1 MTRFV
6 IDAPTLVHLV
16 DEALQVHPDHQLV
29 APGAI
34 RSQALQLLY
43 ELGNRRRM
51 AICLFGLAALD
62 LKEGALERALILIG
76 AVDPM
81 SEAGGIQ
88 LAPVDQ
94 AEYERAVVEIR
105 SRLGDAE
112 IERLR
117 QSGRE
122 MQLEQVLALAFSK
135 TPAGVDSV

>member
-1 MTRFV
+1 MGR
-6 IDAPTLVHLV
+6 
-16 DEALQVHPDHQLV
+16 
-29 APGAI
+29 I
-34 RSQALQLLY
+34 RV
-43 ELGNRRRM
+43 
-51 AICLFGLAALD
+51 
-62 LKEGALERALILIG
+62 LILIG